1 MWLNI
6 KICVVPHQ
14 IWLSI
19 CLQIAPQI
27 NLTDDEIDYR
37 MRMEYQAYLE
47 EETAFLRH
55 LGILDELSTPGKIP
69 IEAN

>member
-1 MWLNI
+1 M
-6 KICVVPHQ
+6 
-14 IWLSI
+14 WLSI

-27 NLTDDEIDYR
+27 NLTDDEIEYR

-47 EETAFLRH
+47 EETAFLRQ

-69 IEAN
+69 TEAN